1 MVTMTIQ
8 PTGQILGATVT
19 GVDLSRPLRD
29 GDFAAILEALGRHGV
44 LRFPDQWL
52 DSAALRDFSRR
63 FGSIQASVTGKFQD
77 PEVPEVGILSNIV
90 ENGEPIGLG
99 DAGQD
104 WHTDMSY
111 RDTMGFVNVLNAHK
125 VPRRDGRPLGNT
137 VFANMH
143 AAFDALDPE
152 LKERL
157 RGMSAVHDFN
167 KFWEGMRRRPGST
180 RPPLTPEQRARR
192 PPSVHPIFLTHPIT
206 DRKVLY
212 CNPGYAVRIRELDE
226 AESDRVLEMLFEH
239 QLQPRFLH
247 THVWTEGD
255 LLIWDN
261 IGTLHNAIPDYGP
274 DEHRLMKRCQVM
286 ADRIF
291 DPAFLRAALPECA
304 PA

>member
-1 MVTMTIQ
+1 MLTIE
-8 PTGQILGATVT
+8 PTGQVLGATVN
-19 GVDLSRPLRD
+19 GVDLSKPLSD
-29 GDFAAILEALGRHGV
+29 TDFAAILIALGRHGV
-44 LRFPDQWL
+44 LRFPGQL
-52 DSAALRDFSRR
+52 LEPAALRDFSGR
-63 FGSIQASVTGKFQD
+63 FGGIQGSVTGKFHD

-90 ENGEPIGLG
+90 EDGRPIGMG

-125 VPRRDGRPLGNT
+125 VPRRDGKPLGNT

-143 AAFDALDPE
+143 AAFDALDPG

-157 RGMSAVHDFN
+157 RGMTAVHDFN

-180 RPPLTPEQRARR
+180 RPPLTPEQRAKR
-192 PPSVHPIFLTHPIT
+192 PPSAHPVFLSHPIT
-206 DRKVLY
+206 GRTVLY
-212 CNPGYAVRIRELDE
+212 CNPGYAVRIREVDE
-226 AESDRVLEMLFEH
+226 AESDRVLEALFEH

-255 LLIWDN
+255 VLIWDN

-291 DPAFLRAALPECA
+291 DPAFLRAALPEQRA
-304 PA
+304 PAA